1 MEELRPNEQRAK
13 YAVALIVIV
22 LVLEFVSL
30 VSGYMQYDLLK
41 KVANGA
47 ELSVEKANANDLRER
62 MVGIVYMI
70 AYVVSAVTFIRW
82 FRRAYYNLHLR
93 VNGLSFSAGWAAG
106 SWFVPILNLF
116 RPFQIMKELYVK
128 TKDILILNG
137 MNLKNEFSTHLLGWW
152 WALWIID
159 GVLGQ
164 FVFRFSRTA
173 ESVEE
178 LTTLTITSMTSNVIE
193 IFLSLI
199 TIKVIKDYA
208 SQEPLLFNLRDEVE
222 MIGQDILQDT
232 PAEKSE

>member
-1 MEELRPNEQRAK
+1 
-13 YAVALIVIV
+13 
-22 LVLEFVSL
+22 
-30 VSGYMQYDLLK
+30 
-41 KVANGA
+41 
-47 ELSVEKANANDLRER
+47 
-62 MVGIVYMI
+62 MI